1 MKAIRFRFITVLSR
15 NEEYPGHLMF
25 PDLYTKNRDIAMRGS

>member
-25 PDLYTKNRDIAMRGS
+25 DLYTKNRDIAMRGS